1 MQLTA
6 KEELE
11 LRYMQA
17 LGHRWIARDKE
28 IGCYDSAVW
37 AYKEKPTK
45 QKNSW
50 KSNDTLTDICGACV
64 LGEYNFL
71 KWEDEAME
79 IDKLLMENGWDVP
92 LVEPPGTGI

>member
-17 LGHRWIARDKE
+17 LGHKWIARDNGK
-28 IGCYDSAVW
+28 
-37 AYKEKPTK
+37 YKEVNAYTVKPSRYTSY
-45 QKNSW
+45 QGWNGI
-50 KSNDTLTDICGACV
+50 NGDIGDIQ

-71 KWEDEAME
+71 KWEDEPME

-92 LVEPPGTGI
+92 LVEPEGVEE